1 MDIRKN
7 TPLNGVVY
15 GLALLGTIMGG
26 TLGMQWLVYL
36 CKPLL
41 MLVLSSWFY
50 FHSRRVGDRF
60 TLLVQAGLFFSWIGV
75 IALMFQHVDQF
86 NFLIGLAAFM
96 IAQLCYTM
104 AFAHNVADVPGGP
117 FPWPSIVLS
126 VVIAAYGYFFAGR
139 ILPSVDDGIVI
150 PVMVYAIAIS
160 LKGIA
165 AAFRFGR
172 TFPRSFYAVV
182 AGAFLF
188 IASDSLLAFNRFVRP
203 LDGAEW
209 MVMLTYG
216 LAQVLIA
223 GGCLTHVLD
232 PEEIRRRAALT
243 T

>member
-1 MDIRKN
+1 
-7 TPLNGVVY
+7 
-15 GLALLGTIMGG
+15 
-26 TLGMQWLVYL
+26 
-36 CKPLL
+36 
-41 MLVLSSWFY
+41 
-50 FHSRRVGDRF
+50 
-60 TLLVQAGLFFSWIGV
+60 
-75 IALMFQHVDQF
+75 
-86 NFLIGLAAFM
+86 
-96 IAQLCYTM
+96 
-104 AFAHNVADVPGGP
+104 VADVPGGP

-150 PVMVYAIAIS
+150 SVIVYAIAIS
-160 LKGIA
+160 LMGIA

>member
-60 TLLVQAGLFFSWIGV
+60 TLLVQAGLFFSWIGD

-104 AFAHNVADVPGGP
+104 AFAHNVAEVPGGP

-126 VVIAAYGYFFAGR
+126 VLIAAYGYFFAGR
-139 ILPSVDDGIVI
+139 VLPTVDETISVPII
-150 PVMVYAIAIS
+150 IYAIAIS
-160 LKGIA
+160 LMGIA

-172 TFPRSFYAVV
+172 TFLRSFIAVLV
-182 AGAFLF
+182 GALFF
-188 IASDSLLAFNRFVRP
+188 IASDSLLAINRFVRP
-203 LDGAEW
+203 FDNAEW
-209 MVMLTYG
+209 TVMLTYAI
-216 LAQVLIA
+216 AQALIA
-223 GGCLTHVLD
+223 WGCLVHVLD
-232 PEEIRRRAALT
+232 PEEIRRRAALNT
-243 T
+243 